1 MSEQVKRQR
10 EEGDQLETFTRK
22 CEQLVLER
30 HRPEISKM
38 EALVTRI
45 RSCFPNVDLKV
56 VLADRRLVLLVTKGD
71 RHPVSIV
78 IYPEFDQACFQV
90 CSSPGKGES
99 SFAHLEYAVNQ
110 LKEALCLEAV

>member
-1 MSEQVKRQR
+1 MSEQVKRK
-10 EEGDQLETFTRK
+10 EGQLESFTRK

-45 RSCFPNVDLKV
+45 SSCFPNVDLKV
-56 VLADRRLVLLVTKGD
+56 VLARERLVLLVTKGD
-71 RHPVSIV
+71 QHPVSIIV
-78 IYPEFDQACFQV
+78 RPDCGEECYQV
-90 CSSPGKGES
+90 CPYPGTYQSLVG
-99 SFAHLEYAVNQ
+99 HLEDAVNQ